1 MRIAYSP
8 ESSTSLPNR
17 PLLLLLELD
26 TLLLLGHPGR
36 PYEHPDR
43 LPLQLPTQR
52 LVQAVVEVVT
62 VVLTA
67 AFSTE
72 AEVLAVAGSLLLR
85 LPLHHKLLWCL
96 VLSVGHMDVDK
107 QQVYI
112 HV

>member
-17 PLLLLLELD
+17 PHLLLELD

-72 AEVLAVAGSLLLR
+72 AEVLAATGSLLLR
-85 LPLHHKLLWCL
+85 LIFAVAERDLQKTA
-96 VLSVGHMDVDK
+96 
-107 QQVYI
+107 
-112 HV
+112 